1 MYVEPRMKR
10 DENLE
15 NAKKAKSLAPAE
27 LIETVLAALANETE
41 RRRHFQSRQVR
52 DALHMVIV

>member
-1 MYVEPRMKR
+1 MKR